1 MVRARKAW
9 GGSRG
14 RVSQRDVGHGST
26 AAQIERILWSPV
38 QTWPA
43 ASPGPTDASVA
54 ITKRSPRDGEAIA
67 NPGGG
72 RLVSQRSMPSLSGQ
86 DQALHGLSPQLPQ
99 LPPLHP
105 WQRGRD
111 GVVPAA
117 PPGNPPGPGLGGLVS
132 PLDGA
137 DQATARARR
146 GGAAPASPPRSPAR
160 PERITQ
166 LSGKQALT
174 TGIASLTTP

>member
-1 MVRARKAW
+1 
-9 GGSRG
+9 
-14 RVSQRDVGHGST
+14 
-26 AAQIERILWSPV
+26 
-38 QTWPA
+38 
-43 ASPGPTDASVA
+43 
-54 ITKRSPRDGEAIA
+54 
-67 NPGGG
+67 
-72 RLVSQRSMPSLSGQ
+72 MPSLGGPVK
-86 DQALHGLSPQLPQ
+86 APNGCSPELPQ
-99 LPPLHP
+99 LPPLPP
-105 WQRGRD
+105 WSRGGD
-111 GVVPAA
+111 GLVPAA
-117 PPGNPPGPGLGGLVS
+117 PLGDPPGPGLGGVVP